1 MDSFI
6 ANATINR
13 DDLPDNDGVIRR
25 TVPVNTVVQGA
36 GGTLKGIE
44 LSARQSLG
52 DYGVNGPLGGFGLD
66 ANYTL
71 SLGRTGRVDL
81 AGDDQ
86 PFQDNS
92 KHQINAA
99 LWYEKYGFQARLA
112 YNYRSKRLVS
122 SDYNG
127 IVGLALYQRPT
138 QYLDASVSYDVLP
151 NITLYGQASNLSG
164 ETERYYLTFP
174 TRRCT
179 RTSTSAASRRV
190 SGLASDASA
199 ARATLGRMSAPSNLD
214 REDDRPMMDR
224 RTFIGATAALAA
236 APAAARKAEH
246 AVGLQLYTL
255 RTLFEPDPSAR
266 SRRLRG
272 SAIARSSIAAAG
284 TTAWT
289 TPCFGGPWTGW
300 VCARHRS
307 TSASRASGK
316 TSPPR

>member
-1 MDSFI
+1 M
-6 ANATINR
+6 
-13 DDLPDNDGVIRR
+13 
-25 TVPVNTVVQGA
+25 NTVVQGA

-44 LSARQSLG
+44 LSRAPVAGRLWRERTARRLRPRRQLHA
-52 DYGVNGPLGGFGLD
+52 VARKN
-66 ANYTL
+66 
-71 SLGRTGRVDL
+71 RRVDL

-174 TRRCT
+174 DQAMYQNIYERRFT
-179 RTSTSAASRRV
+179 AGVR
-190 SGLASDASA
+190 
-199 ARATLGRMSAPSNLD
+199 AR
-214 REDDRPMMDR
+214 
-224 RTFIGATAALAA
+224 F
-236 APAAARKAEH
+236 
-246 AVGLQLYTL
+246 
-255 RTLFEPDPSAR
+255 
-266 SRRLRG
+266 
-272 SAIARSSIAAAG
+272 
-284 TTAWT
+284 
-289 TPCFGGPWTGW
+289 
-300 VCARHRS
+300 
-307 TSASRASGK
+307 
-316 TSPPR
+316 